1 MDLSNMP
8 RHVAIIMDGNG
19 RWARMRFKNRVYGH
33 EAGIESVRQ
42 TISCCLKWGIP
53 YLTLYAFSKENWA
66 RPQSEINALWRL
78 LISFIHK
85 DLATLVEKGVRVV
98 HWGDREDL
106 PREVQDAIELAVR
119 ETAKGENL
127 QVHVALNYGGRHEI
141 VRAARLIG
149 EEILRGNLRPDE
161 ITVEKFS
168 SFLFSKDVPDPDL
181 VIRTSGEHRI
191 SNFLLWQIAY
201 SEIYVS
207 DVFWPD
213 FREDEFRKAIESYQQ
228 RERRFGR
235 TSEQVQQEKQASAAL

>member
-1 MDLSNMP
+1 MP

-19 RWARMRFKNRVYGH
+19 RWAKKRLKNRVYGH

-42 TISCCLKWGIP
+42 SISCCLKWGIP

-66 RPQSEINALWRL
+66 RPQSEINALWQL

-85 DLATLVEKGVRVV
+85 DLPSLVENGVRVV
-98 HWGDREDL
+98 HWGDKDGL
-106 PREVQDAIELAVR
+106 PTDVCDAIAMAER
-119 ETAKGENL
+119 ETSAGTKL

-141 VRAARLIG
+141 VRAARLIAEDVCQG
-149 EEILRGNLRPDE
+149 RLKPEDLTLD
-161 ITVEKFS
+161 VFA

-201 SEIYVS
+201 SEIYVT
-207 DVFWPD
+207 DVYWPD
-213 FREDEFRKAIESYQQ
+213 FREEEFIKAIESYQQ
-228 RERRFGR
+228 RERRFGK
-235 TSEQVQQEKQASAAL
+235 TSEQVQLERCASVL